1 MHTLRGAAL
10 LRRYLTRRDLSLY
23 AFCQLHAL
31 DRIAMARLIKGERKR
46 VSVDVAHAI
55 ERATEGAVPMAAW
68 VRPARSAS
76 EAAQ

>member
-1 MHTLRGAAL
+1 
-10 LRRYLTRRDLSLY
+10 
-23 AFCQLHAL
+23 
-31 DRIAMARLIKGERKR
+31 MARLIKGERKR